1 MWSNSVCFLNLLEE
15 VNACCLL
22 FLDGGGSNLNLNID
36 VRTKVDPTI
45 IGSRPQF
52 EDG

>member
-1 MWSNSVCFLNLLEE
+1 MWSNSVCLLNLLEE

-22 FLDGGGSNLNLNID
+22 FLDGAGSNLNLNID
-36 VRTKVDPTI
+36 VRSKVDPTI